1 MYYDQKDDE
10 QLSKGETL
18 KCDNST
24 KLKVNHVST
33 Y

>member
-1 MYYDQKDDE
+1 MIRKTTNS
-10 QLSKGETL
+10 LVSTGETL

-24 KLKVNHVST
+24 KLKVNHVSK